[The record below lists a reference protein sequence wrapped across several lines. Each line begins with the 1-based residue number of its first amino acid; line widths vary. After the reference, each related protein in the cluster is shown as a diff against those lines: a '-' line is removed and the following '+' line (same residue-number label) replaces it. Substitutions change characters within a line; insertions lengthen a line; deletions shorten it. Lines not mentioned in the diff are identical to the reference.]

1 MTSFACRGTSFP
13 PSPRTLST
21 NSSGPSMFLFVSSKA
36 MMTSAY
42 FAYSLIISFNLL
54 SITSCEVAS
63 SILTARFLRSSP
75 FFSSFITPSTLDLT
89 TISTRPSGR
98 YTSYTI
104 PALLILFTRG
114 VNEDA
119 IILSIG
125 LFFPVYSYL
134 FTQSLSGTVF
144 LNSSNVKS

>member
-1 MTSFACRGTSFP
+1 
-13 PSPRTLST
+13 
-21 NSSGPSMFLFVSSKA
+21 MFLFVSSKA

-42 FAYSLIISFNLL
+42 FAYSRTISSNLL
-54 SITSCEVAS
+54 FISSCEVAS
-63 SILTARFLRSSP
+63 IIRPCRFLDFFPS
-75 FFSSFITPSTLDLT
+75 FFSSFITSSTSDFT
-89 TISTRPSGR
+89 TISTRPNGR
-98 YTSYTI
+98 YTSYAI